1 MAMIKTKSHI
11 SNSFFMLDVKHLDT
25 YDLVSYDFII
35 SIYLFLLLVDQIFT
49 NICIFNVTSFI
60 YDLKFL
66 TTDVA
71 TYICIIVILKFNVY
85 DGLLKTKT

>member
-1 MAMIKTKSHI
+1 MI
-11 SNSFFMLDVKHLDT
+11 FFF
-25 YDLVSYDFII
+25 Y
-35 SIYLFLLLVDQIFT
+35 IYFLLFLPLVDQIFT

-60 YDLKFL
+60 YDLKFF
-66 TTDVA
+66 TTGVA